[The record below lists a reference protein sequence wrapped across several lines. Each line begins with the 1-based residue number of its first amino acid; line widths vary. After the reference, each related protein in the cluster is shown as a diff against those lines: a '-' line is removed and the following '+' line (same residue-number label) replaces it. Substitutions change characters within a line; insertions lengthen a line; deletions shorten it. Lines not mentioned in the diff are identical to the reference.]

1 MNILVVTDQD
11 LDIHAL
17 SERIGIDVGHNNTN
31 TSNIAVYDCDASQEL
46 PKGWESTVMVYG
58 SCKYAVGMNVSE
70 IVSPSVGTEGLADII
85 NEYLVSGEGN
95 DE

>member
-11 LDIHAL
+11 VDINTL
-17 SERIGIDVGHNNTN
+17 SEQVGIDIGHNNTN
-31 TSNIAVYDCDASQEL
+31 TSNIAVYDCEAGQEL

-58 SCKYAVGMNVSE
+58 SCKYATGMNISE
-70 IVSPSVGTEGLADII
+70 VISPSIGTEGLASII
-85 NEYLVSGEGN
+85 NEYLASGEGN